1 MGARS
6 GTGGAGAG
14 AADETPPSIVGGGG
28 AAEDLAN
35 HQSAPSSQQRPRPV
49 RQKRR
54 SARMESEASKTAEA
68 AVAKTV
74 PKEKTTTDID
84 IGLGQAEL
92 SAAVR
97 AAATIQATIEVSPY
111 IQRSKKGPK
120 RPMTVK
126 KISGGVGGSLPS
138 FSLLSPFFPPSIS
151 LLAPFLQT
159 RGGPSNSAPLLAIVG
174 VYDPGYSMNML
185 LHGSAAPSTSCQQ
198 VTTTTLFF

>member
-35 HQSAPSSQQRPRPV
+35 HQSAPSSRQRPRPV

-138 FSLLSPFFPPSIS
+138 FSLLSPFFPPSFS

-159 RGGPSNSAPLLAIVG
+159 RGGPSNSAPCDSGGI
-174 VYDPGYSMNML
+174 
-185 LHGSAAPSTSCQQ
+185 
-198 VTTTTLFF
+198 